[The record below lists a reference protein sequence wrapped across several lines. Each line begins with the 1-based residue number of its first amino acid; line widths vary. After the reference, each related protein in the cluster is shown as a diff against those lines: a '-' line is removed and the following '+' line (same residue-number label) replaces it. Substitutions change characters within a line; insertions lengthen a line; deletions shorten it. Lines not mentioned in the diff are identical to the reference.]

1 MMGAF
6 CDITKGNHV
15 SLADITIT
23 GAKPSF
29 NSPVCT
35 TFAPV
40 VIRMY
45 NISLFI
51 FSLLNQGLH
60 VHIMTFM
67 TSRCTLVTIRKGILH
82 KT

>member
-45 NISLFI
+45 NISRSIGDLI
-51 FSLLNQGLH
+51 EPGPTCAYDDIHDKWMYSCYN
-60 VHIMTFM
+60 T
-67 TSRCTLVTIRKGILH
+67 KGNFA
-82 KT
+82 

>member
-23 GAKPSF
+23 GTKPSF

-40 VIRMY
+40 VIRVY
-45 NISLFI
+45 NISRSIGDLI
-51 FSLLNQGLH
+51 EPGPTCAYDDIH
-60 VHIMTFM
+60 D
-67 TSRCTLVTIRKGILH
+67 K
-82 KT
+82 